1 MRGFESQLL
10 RPGDWLITGLAAS
23 AVIALAMLAWRS
35 DGATHVRI
43 YQSGKLFAELDL
55 AAHRTLDVPGPL
67 GLTTVE
73 VAQGRARIAA
83 DPSPR
88 QYCVRAGWLSQSGQV
103 AICLPN
109 RTSIELTGS
118 KPRAYDSL
126 SY

>member
-1 MRGFESQLL
+1 MSKPEWHLL
-10 RPGDWLITGLAAS
+10 RPGDWVTVALSS
-23 AVIALAMLAWRS
+23 ALVVVLAWFAWNT
-35 DGATHVRI
+35 DAATHVRV

-55 AAHRTLDVPGPL
+55 AADRTLLVPGPL
-67 GLTTVE
+67 GDTTVE
-73 VAQGRARIAA
+73 IARGRVRIAA

-88 QYCVRAGWLSQSGQV
+88 QYCVKAGWLTETGQT

-118 KPRAYDSL
+118 KARAYDSL

>member
-1 MRGFESQLL
+1 MSKTEWRLL
-10 RPGDWLITGLAAS
+10 QPGDWLTAALG
-23 AVIALAMLAWRS
+23 ATLVALLAWLAWNT
-35 DGATHVRI
+35 DAATHVRI

-55 AAHRTLDVPGPL
+55 MAHRTMQVPGPL
-67 GLTTVE
+67 GDTTVE
-73 VAQGRARIAA
+73 IAQGRARIAA

-88 QYCVRAGWLSQSGQV
+88 QYCVKAGWLTETGQT

-118 KPRAYDSL
+118 RARAYDSL

>member
-1 MRGFESQLL
+1 MVRPEWRLL
-10 RPGDWLITGLAAS
+10 QPGDWLVMLLALS
-23 AVIALAMLAWRS
+23 LVIALASYAWQR
-35 DGATHVRI
+35 DAATHVRI

-55 AAHRTLDVPGPL
+55 AADRQMKVPGPL
-67 GLTTVE
+67 GDTTVQ
-73 VAQGRARIAA
+73 VASGRARIAA

-88 QYCVRAGWLSQSGQV
+88 QYCVRAGWLTETGQI

-118 KPRAYDSL
+118 RARAYDSL

>member
-1 MRGFESQLL
+1 MRGFDRHLL
-10 RPGDWLITGLAAS
+10 RPGDVLIAGV
-23 AVIALAMLAWRS
+23 AVLLVVALACFAWAH

-55 AAHRTLDVPGPL
+55 AARRTLAVPGPL
-67 GLTTVE
+67 GITTVE
-73 VAQGRARIAA
+73 VAQGRARIVA

-88 QYCVRAGWLSQSGQV
+88 QYCVRAGWLTLSGQV

-109 RTSIELTGS
+109 HTSIELTGNT
-118 KPRAYDSL
+118 PRAYDSL